1 MASDQRAN
9 QVGANLRVVRDS
21 HFWQPTSPA
30 TELQVGDSS
39 STLGQT
45 WLQKQSP
52 GEACPQPPP
61 PPKLVH
67 T

>member
-21 HFWQPTSPA
+21 HFWQPTPPA

-45 WLQKQSP
+45 WPQKQSQSASSKNFSW
-52 GEACPQPPP
+52 GS
-61 PPKLVH
+61 K
-67 T
+67 TN